1 MSKRTKSLL
10 ISFLGGFLTVSFLRS
25 RVSLDLSSIVYWEYL
40 VAAAIFVAA
49 IQFVVRTLLDDY
61 PPARDDVDFDNR
73 LEEVFLKKDKDGII
87 VFREWVNTSVWLLT
101 GVTIFLGMW
110 LSEISVATYL
120 LGISVL
126 LLIANYL
133 LYIRKKAYKRQ
144 VSER

>member
-1 MSKRTKSLL
+1 M
-10 ISFLGGFLTVSFLRS
+10 
-25 RVSLDLSSIVYWEYL
+25 DLSSIVYWEYL

-73 LEEVFLKKDKDGII
+73 LEKAFLKKDKDGII
-87 VFREWVNTSVWLLT
+87 VFKEWVNTSVWLLT
-101 GVTIFLGMW
+101 GIIIFLGVW
-110 LSEISVATYL
+110 LSEISIATYL
-120 LGISVL
+120 LGINVL
-126 LLIANYL
+126 LLTANYL